1 MALNQTQRKNAANVL
16 RGASDGYIRRPLWE
30 FHPYVRPLVLSER
43 ARRGFLTIDPEPIG
57 DPEYS

>member
-1 MALNQTQRKNAANVL
+1 MALSARQRMQTVRTF